1 MAEHSSL
8 NDIFARLDQSKAN
21 RAEEEN
27 RKRKLE
33 AEAAEQER
41 REKAAAESAVEKY
54 HVFDD
59 NYDVDDVEDEPVVMI
74 PQNNPSAPE
83 AKNSASV
90 QQPVTKQDMDEISDG
105 NPFVQN
111 LFKRPHKQAKLPI
124 RNVSPN
130 SPVLCRTLLLPSLPR
145 SRKNSPRLLLRFL
158 KRPLSSS
165 VFSPL

>member
-54 HVFDD
+54 QGYDRLRRRCPAERNGPVHPSDCNRLRTSWRYGWQREFD
-59 NYDVDDVEDEPVVMI
+59 
-74 PQNNPSAPE
+74 AF
-83 AKNSASV
+83 A
-90 QQPVTKQDMDEISDG
+90 
-105 NPFVQN
+105 
-111 LFKRPHKQAKLPI
+111 
-124 RNVSPN
+124 
-130 SPVLCRTLLLPSLPR
+130 C
-145 SRKNSPRLLLRFL
+145 
-158 KRPLSSS
+158 
-165 VFSPL
+165 